1 MIQGASSP
9 SGPRCRA
16 GGARR
21 RARRRPRARRCAANS
36 GRRGA
41 ASRARRA
48 ARAGADRGADGAAG
62 SVSEDV
68 LAAAPTSYDD
78 AAAIEAQA
86 AEAEDVFAAV
96 LDDDDAIDD
105 DDAPLDAFDVTEE
118 DPFELGAARMAARET
133 DEHELD
139 GFEIGAGL
147 LMDDDQEVSE
157 TNQRPGANVRR
168 GRC

>member
-1 MIQGASSP
+1 M
-9 SGPRCRA
+9 
-16 GGARR
+16 
-21 RARRRPRARRCAANS
+21 
-36 GRRGA
+36 
-41 ASRARRA
+41 
-48 ARAGADRGADGAAG
+48 
-62 SVSEDV
+62 
-68 LAAAPTSYDD
+68 
-78 AAAIEAQA
+78 
-86 AEAEDVFAAV
+86 

-118 DPFELGAARMAARET
+118 DPFELGAARMAAREN

-168 GRC
+168 TVLTGEEARRAHAEMLHERRPRRVRDDLHSGRGRGGGGGTT